1 MVIAHQNLS
10 SSSKHTPPVWKCK
23 KLHIQVSRLSL
34 LDQAEH
40 SLGKARAEIRCAR
53 EDTRACL
60 GLLGLYG
67 HHRNLHAPATHLISI
82 TVTARTINVPR
93 HCTLVSNA
101 LLCSRSPVLV
111 AGLPVHDPSS
121 WENIPPNSHKG
132 CMRGLQSLTSSVQR
146 NLCTTSH
153 PIWLRIR
160 GNSSSRV
167 RAPGEWTY
175 ARGLAGGSQ
184 ILS

>member
-1 MVIAHQNLS
+1 MRKRRHQSLS
-10 SSSKHTPPVWKCK
+10 WTSRPIRTPPESPC
-23 KLHIQVSRLSL
+23 SSNPA
-34 LDQAEH
+34 DQHQLQADAV
-40 SLGKARAEIRCAR
+40 LGP
-53 EDTRACL
+53 CL
-60 GLLGLYG
+60 
-67 HHRNLHAPATHLISI
+67 

-93 HCTLVSNA
+93 RCTLISNA
-101 LLCSRSPVLV
+101 LLRSRSPVLA

-153 PIWLRIR
+153 PICLWIR

-167 RAPGEWTY
+167 GAPGE
-175 ARGLAGGSQ
+175 
-184 ILS
+184 